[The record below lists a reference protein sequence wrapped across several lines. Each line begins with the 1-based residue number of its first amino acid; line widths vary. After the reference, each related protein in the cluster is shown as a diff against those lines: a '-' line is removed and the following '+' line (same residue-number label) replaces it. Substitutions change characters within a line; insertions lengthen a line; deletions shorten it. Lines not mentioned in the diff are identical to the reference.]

1 MQDRCKLDV
10 DEEIKAAQAEV
21 DAASKAYS
29 EAQDRYSEALEAASK
44 AEISCIHTYTDWMNS
59 LHRLHKLT
67 TGSRGGELPPQRA
80 GGPRQH

>member
-1 MQDRCKLDV
+1 MQDQAEI
-10 DEEIKAAQAEV
+10 DEDIKAAQAEV
-21 DAASKAYS
+21 EAMKKAYS

-67 TGSRGGELPPQRA
+67 TERSQESSPSEPRRRGPT
-80 GGPRQH
+80 